1 MRQQQDEVIASAEFY
16 MDSLANKVVEWAM
29 EQALLREAALRVHGV
44 SGGGI
49 APKVIFHDPEAVR

>member
-1 MRQQQDEVIASAEFY
+1 MRKRSTLFADYVLVGMA
-16 MDSLANKVVEWAM
+16 LALREWAM

-49 APKVIFHDPEAVR
+49 APQVIFHDPEAVR